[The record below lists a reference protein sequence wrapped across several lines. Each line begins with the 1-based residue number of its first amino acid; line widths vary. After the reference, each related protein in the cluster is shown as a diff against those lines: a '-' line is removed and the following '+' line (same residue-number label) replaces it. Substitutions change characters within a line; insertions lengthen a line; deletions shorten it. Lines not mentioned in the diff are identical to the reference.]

1 MKSTTIQRRGRPLA
15 CAAMLIAV
23 GLGADAAKPT
33 TNPASPPTT
42 TAISTTKSPAKSATP
57 ARPTAPMPEVVRT
70 EEYEDVDGA
79 VRPGEAPAVVRAI
92 KPQAAW
98 TPAEIDARVNRQL
111 AASKTAPS
119 PPMSDEAF
127 LRRVSL
133 DLIGKPPTIA
143 AIRQFVAAKGADK
156 RAKVVDSLLANPDF
170 GANWARYWRDVIA
183 FRAPNENERAVDY
196 PEFVA
201 WLGAQINANTGWDK
215 IAKAVITATGRTDE
229 NGATVFTLAE
239 EADPVELAG
248 EVSRVFLGIQIQCA
262 QCHDHPSD
270 PWKREQF
277 HEFAAFFSGVK
288 RKRVERPAP
297 GQKAVFQISNSGPTR
312 YAMVDLKDP
321 EKKVPISPR
330 FFLGQ
335 SPQVSEL
342 VTTEGRLAL
351 AAGYV
356 TSPENPWFA
365 RAFVNRVW
373 TALMGEGFY
382 DLVDDLGPTRT
393 AHSTEL
399 LDGLADQFRAHHY
412 DIRWLFRTIL
422 DTEAYGRESRS
433 TNTAAGRTAFA
444 ANVPSRLR
452 ADQIYDALS
461 QTLNIEQTLKARA
474 QLASKKGGM
483 TEKNGDE
490 AKVDDAVRKIV
501 EHAFGVDPS
510 TPGGDVVGTIPQAL
524 YMMNSPLVT
533 RSVQA
538 KPGSML
544 GLLLAGAGSPREAV
558 EALYLKTLARHPNPK
573 ELATCLHYLD
583 SVGDRRE
590 GFEDILWSLVNS
602 TEFISRR

>member
-33 TNPASPPTT
+33 TNPATPPNTP
-42 TAISTTKSPAKSATP
+42 AISTTKLPTKSATP
-57 ARPTAPMPEVVRT
+57 ARTKALMPEVVRT

-79 VRPGEAPAVVRAI
+79 VRPGEAPVVVRAI

-201 WLGAQINANTGWDK
+201 WLGGQINASAGWDK

-312 YAMVDLKDP
+312 YAMVDLKNP

-356 TSPENPWFA
+356 TGPENPWFA